1 MSCQL
6 AFHSSGYSVLH
17 GAVWTVPLRAC
28 HRSWALCLGT
38 YAKARSLCVVYKA
51 RKSCVLYRLQENSRS
66 VSHHQTIAM
75 SRSPRIPKAPKE
87 GALFREHEKPPNR
100 GIKSPRLWASVN
112 TLRLLS
118 LPPGPV
124 RLHGLRGLL
133 TACHPGLL
141 GRVIY
146 GE

>member
-1 MSCQL
+1 MARC
-6 AFHSSGYSVLH
+6 G
-17 GAVWTVPLRAC
+17 
-28 HRSWALCLGT
+28 LCLCEHVIALRPCASVHMLKLDLYESHIKPG
-38 YAKARSLCVVYKA
+38 RVV
-51 RKSCVLYRLQENSRS
+51 CFDVLYRLQENSRS
-66 VSHHQTIAM
+66 VSHHQGESTIAM
-75 SRSPRIPKAPKE
+75 SRSPKIPKAPKE